1 MTGENDSVC
10 YSEWFFST
18 KIKHNLFY
26 LNLINWITFVLVLFF
41 YKCIYSIKKK
51 IWSVG
56 LKSDLHIR
64 REPPQEVVNEHALQD
79 VILLLNR
86 YTLNYVC

>member
-26 LNLINWITFVLVLFF
+26 LNLINWINIVLVLFF
-41 YKCIYSIKKK
+41 YKCIY
-51 IWSVG
+51 
-56 LKSDLHIR
+56 DLHIR